1 MGGEPVTA
9 MRVVVIGRV
18 QGVGFR
24 WAARRAAERI
34 GVSGWVRNRDDG
46 SVEAHVEG
54 ESSRVQAMRAWLE
67 AGPDGSSVRGVEV
80 AEADAEGLAG
90 FEIRP

>member
-1 MGGEPVTA
+1 M
-9 MRVVVIGRV
+9 

-34 GVSGWVRNRDDG
+34 GVCGWVRNLPDG

-54 ESSRVQAMRAWLE
+54 PDDRVEAMLAWLHR
-67 AGPDGSSVRGVEV
+67 GPDAAEVSGVDSEDV
-80 AEADAEGLAG
+80 QPENLKG
-90 FEIRP
+90 FTIT